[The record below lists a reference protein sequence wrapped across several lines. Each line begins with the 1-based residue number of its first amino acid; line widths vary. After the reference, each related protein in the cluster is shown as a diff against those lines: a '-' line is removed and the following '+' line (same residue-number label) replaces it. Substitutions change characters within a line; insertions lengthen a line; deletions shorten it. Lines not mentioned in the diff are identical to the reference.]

1 MGIGSPLDGW
11 ICYMHIVQYSLFYPE
26 NLRTLGEESVEQ
38 TDHQRLDTLH
48 LEDLDLEHLERE
60 CIEQTDTISK
70 VCKGLG
76 EHLDGCIIEQTDRNT
91 LHLEDLDLENTWRGS
106 VEQTWRWGVCIE
118 QTDDQHLDTLHLE
131 NTWRTWRGSVLQSRL
146 GDGCII
152 EDSWRGGVCMEQ
164 TDDQHFRHFLF
175 PLFALRPLSCLPSFL
190 HTRYLQTQCNTHT
203 QTHIRI
209 VIHIHRH
216 IHGVSQIHCVSCV
229 LTSHFPVFTDKHTI
243 PTPRSRICDSYCCCL

>member
-26 NLRTLGEESVEQ
+26 NLRTLGKESVEQ

-76 EHLDGCIIEQTDRNT
+76 EHL
-91 LHLEDLDLENTWRGS
+91 ENTWMG
-106 VEQTWRWGVCIE
+106 
-118 QTDDQHLDTLHLE
+118 
-131 NTWRTWRGSVLQSRL
+131 VLQSRL
-146 GDGCII
+146 IANTWI
-152 EDSWRGGVCMEQ
+152 LYTSRTWIWVYLEDYWGGGVCMEQ

-216 IHGVSQIHCVSCV
+216 IHGVSQIHCVPCV

-243 PTPRSRICDSYCCCL
+243 PTPRSRICDSYCSCL